1 MKCSVRVEAGGI
13 EPTSRRKKE
22 RNASLSVCLFHCL
35 SSHVLRKEEEEAQHL
50 REVVSNACLPGC
62 YVQLGLDW
70 TQRGV
75 VWSTTRTTWAG

>member
-62 YVQLGLDW
+62 YHPGSITFATKFNYDNILL
-70 TQRGV
+70 RGMC
-75 VWSTTRTTWAG
+75 S